1 MMKTKLLLFFV
12 GIFSLMTMTSCSDD
26 DEKDSDEIVYHLD
39 ESTGPFTATVKYVTP
54 EAGSVQVLITEIPES
69 SNEYLPKEGSEA
81 VITSSKD
88 IKADIQVGDVIKF
101 RIIDF
106 KLLKERGVYSDSP
119 RFIILKA
126 EPYIPQEEIA
136 IPNDSHLF
144 IGKWKI
150 ESIEDM
156 GTVSDYTNDNS
167 IVTFYEDGRFAY
179 TPYISKGIDGEV
191 YGTYESSESRFQC
204 SYEYTENELYV
215 HNFGS
220 GIIYFYTYKF
230 SDDNDTLRLVL
241 TRLDL
246 DGNVCYIVPP
256 TSPLIGKTL
265 VLKKII

>member
-1 MMKTKLLLFFV
+1 MKTKLLLFFV

-136 IPNDSHLF
+136 IPNDSNLF

-167 IVTFYEDGRFAY
+167 IVTFYEDGCFAY
-179 TPYISKGIDGEV
+179 TPYTSKGLEGEV

-246 DGNVCYIVPP
+246 DGNVCYIIPP